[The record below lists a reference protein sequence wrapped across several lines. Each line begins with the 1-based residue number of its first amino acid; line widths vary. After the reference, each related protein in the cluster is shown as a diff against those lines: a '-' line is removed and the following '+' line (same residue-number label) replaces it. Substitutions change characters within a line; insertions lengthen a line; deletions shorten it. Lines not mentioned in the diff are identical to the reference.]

1 MVLIFRQINNYIYIM
16 MVETK
21 WLFYII
27 IIIKPSSGAWD
38 LVSRMLVSDG
48 CCQINEM
55 WTSAVIMLVPS
66 DFRFL
71 AEPVIDEDGH
81 FVQGQRNRSKVVK
94 ATVRH
99 GSLKMPHKK
108 IRYKKTAPS
117 KQREWLTHRFPP
129 GLWVKSLLFSFH
141 TSREDFSFFSSD
153 TQMLKWNSSFL
164 TVSYFCQAL

>member
-27 IIIKPSSGAWD
+27 IIKPSSGAWG

-55 WTSAVIMLVPS
+55 WTSAVIMLLVPS

-81 FVQGQRNRSKVVK
+81 FVQGQRNRSKGVK
-94 ATVRH
+94 ATVQH

-108 IRYKKTAPS
+108 IRDKKTAPS

-129 GLWVKSLLFSFH
+129 GFHSIHQERIFHFSAQTHKCWNETVLSWQWVISVRRSK
-141 TSREDFSFFSSD
+141 
-153 TQMLKWNSSFL
+153 
-164 TVSYFCQAL
+164 A